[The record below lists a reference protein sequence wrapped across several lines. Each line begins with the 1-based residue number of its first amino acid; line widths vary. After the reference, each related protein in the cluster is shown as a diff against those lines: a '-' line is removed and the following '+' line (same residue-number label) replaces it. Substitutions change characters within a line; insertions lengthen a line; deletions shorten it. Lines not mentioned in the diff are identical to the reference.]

1 MRSKLQLAGW
11 VVALGISAAMASP
24 CVAQRPHAN
33 PPPSHPPGPQRQQ
46 QQAPRQQQ
54 RQQPQ
59 RQQQQQPQRQ
69 QQQQAQRQQQQQAQR
84 NANRP
89 PQADVERANAQPHV
103 NNNPNRPPSAYTPP
117 PRNLSPQE
125 LRRNEQRFNQLSP
138 QQKQD
143 YRERAHAWNQM
154 TPAQRDHVKNDVLPR
169 WKQLPPERQR
179 AIQQRLGVLKNMP
192 ESARNQHLNDPNFTR
207 GMNEEDKA
215 MLHDLSHLHVGG
227 APDPPGE

>member
-1 MRSKLQLAGW
+1 MRSKLRFAGW
-11 VVALGISAAMASP
+11 LVALGMSTAMASP

-33 PPPSHPPGPQRQQ
+33 PPPSRPPGQQRQQ
-46 QQAPRQQQ
+46 QPAPRQQQ
-54 RQQPQ
+54 Q
-59 RQQQQQPQRQ
+59 RQQQQQQ
-69 QQQQAQRQQQQQAQR
+69 QQTQR

-89 PQADVERANAQPHV
+89 PQADVERANSQPRA
-103 NNNPNRPPSAYTPP
+103 NNPNRPPSAYTPP

-125 LRRNEQRFNQLSP
+125 LRRNEQHFNQLTP

-143 YRERAHAWNQM
+143 YRERAHTWSQL
-154 TPAQRDHVKNDVLPR
+154 TPAQQNHIKNDVLPR

-207 GMNEEDKA
+207 GMNEQDKA

>member
-1 MRSKLQLAGW
+1 MRSKLRFAGW
-11 VVALGISAAMASP
+11 LVALGISTAMASP

-33 PPPSHPPGPQRQQ
+33 PPPSHPPQPQKQQ

-54 RQQPQ
+54 QQK
-59 RQQQQQPQRQ
+59 QQQQQG
-69 QQQQAQRQQQQQAQR
+69 QQARR
-84 NANRP
+84 NTNRP
-89 PQADVERANAQPHV
+89 PQADVERANSQPHA
-103 NNNPNRPPSAYTPP
+103 NNNPNRPPVAKTP

-125 LRRNEQRFNQLSP
+125 LRKNEQHFNQLTP

-143 YRERAHAWNQM
+143 YRERAHAWNQL
-154 TPAQRDHVKNDVLPR
+154 TPDQKNHIKNDVLPR

-207 GMNEEDKA
+207 GMNEEDKV